1 MSSTSEENAP
11 APARIMSVDA
21 LRGFDMFWII
31 GGQGVVASFLA
42 IFLNPMPEWLDAQFD
57 HVPWA
62 GFAAWDLIMPLF
74 LFIVGTSMPFSF
86 GKRLESGQ
94 ARAALYR
101 KILRR
106 VALLWVFGMMV
117 QGHLLEFDLSQLHF
131 YSNTLQSIAIGYL
144 VAVLLMLHTSRAV
157 QAAVTAVLLIGYWL
171 LLTLVPVP
179 GHGAGVLEEHLNLAM
194 YVDETILGRF
204 RDGTTYTWILS
215 SLGFAATTLLGVFSG
230 YVVKAER
237 PHSWKLAWLCGL
249 GLACLLGG
257 WVWGIWHPII
267 KHIWTSS
274 MVLWA
279 AGWSFLLLALFYG
292 VIDVLGYRKWAFPF
306 VIIGMNAI
314 AAYMGAH
321 LIPFDAIGEA
331 LASGLAQHLFS
342 WGAFVLA
349 SVNFGVIWLILYYMY
364 RNKTFLK
371 V

>member
-1 MSSTSEENAP
+1 MSTPNGKEIAAP
-11 APARIMSVDA
+11 VRIMSVDA

-31 GGQGVVASFLA
+31 GGQGVVVSFMA
-42 IFLNPMPEWLDAQFD
+42 IFMNPMPGWLETQFD
-57 HVPWA
+57 HVQWA
-62 GFAAWDLIMPLF
+62 GFVAWDLIMPLF

-106 VALLWVFGMMV
+106 VTLLWIFGMMV
-117 QGHLLEFDLSQLHF
+117 QGNLLAFDMSKLHL

-144 VAVLLMLHTSRAV
+144 VAVLLMLHTSRVV
-157 QAAVTAVLLIGYWL
+157 QAVVTAALLIGYWL
-171 LLTLVPVP
+171 LLTFVPIP
-179 GHGAGVLEEHLNLAM
+179 GHGAGVLEEHVNLAM
-194 YVDETILGRF
+194 YIDEAILGRF

-230 YVVKAER
+230 YILKAER
-237 PHSWKLAWLCGL
+237 PHAWKLAWLCGF
-249 GLACLLGG
+249 GLACLIGG
-257 WVWGIWHPII
+257 GVWGIWHPII

-279 AGWSFLLLALFYG
+279 AGWSYLLLALFYA
-292 VIDVLGYRKWAFPF
+292 VIDVLGYHKWAFPF

-314 AAYMGAH
+314 AAYMAAH
-321 LIPFDAIGEA
+321 LIAFDVIGGA

-349 SVNFGVIWLILYYMY
+349 SVNFGILWVILYYMY